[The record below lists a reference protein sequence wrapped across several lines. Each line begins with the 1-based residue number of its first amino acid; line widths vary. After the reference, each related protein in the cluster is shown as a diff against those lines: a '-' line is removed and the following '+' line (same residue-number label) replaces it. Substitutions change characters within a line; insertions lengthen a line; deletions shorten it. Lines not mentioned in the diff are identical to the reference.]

1 MPLPGVCLATP
12 ALLLPEYAAPFE
24 GPGDCTLLIPDKD
37 PPWALAGPLA
47 GCRDTAIEP
56 TGPRAFMGVRSESG
70 DWPSPLG
77 REEDTPVGERG
88 RRDVRLTELCKLAS
102 MLRLFLTA
110 SRERRLV
117 RGVRLGMLCLSSS
130 SLLAPWPCRDLRDMR
145 GRGAA
150 RRLYSASV
158 LGDRQRGELWGEGE

>member
-37 PPWALAGPLA
+37 PPWALADPLA
-47 GCRDTAIEP
+47 GCRAAAIEP

-77 REEDTPVGERG
+77 REEDT
-88 RRDVRLTELCKLAS
+88 A
-102 MLRLFLTA
+102 
-110 SRERRLV
+110 
-117 RGVRLGMLCLSSS
+117 